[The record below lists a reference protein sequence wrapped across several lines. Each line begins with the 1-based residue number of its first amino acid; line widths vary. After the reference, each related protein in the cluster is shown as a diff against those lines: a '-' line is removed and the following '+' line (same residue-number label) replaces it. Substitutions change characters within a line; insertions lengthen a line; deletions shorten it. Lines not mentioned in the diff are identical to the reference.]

1 MRAIAPS
8 GQTDRLELLA
18 AVAMQTDPI
27 LKNAADAEASRQ
39 GHRYNN
45 TRLEE
50 KARALYGNDLAPGA
64 TAPRFGHDYS
74 NSYAGGEKKA
84 LYGDRVGFSR
94 SFIDD

>member
-1 MRAIAPS
+1 
-8 GQTDRLELLA
+8 
-18 AVAMQTDPI
+18 MQTDPI

>member
-1 MRAIAPS
+1 MRAIAPV

-50 KARALYGNDLAPGA
+50 RARAVYGNEIAPGQKETRA
-64 TAPRFGHDYS
+64 RHYFS
-74 NSYAGGEKKA
+74 NSYAGGEA
-84 LYGDRVGFSR
+84 RAIYGDRVGYPKSVM
-94 SFIDD
+94 DD